1 MVTMV
6 GSICPAAICSKISS
20 MRKVSACRKSRR
32 IPMAK
37 PTSPTRVVMK
47 AFFAASAL
55 SRSWYQ
61 KPIRR

>member
-1 MVTMV
+1 
-6 GSICPAAICSKISS
+6 
-20 MRKVSACRKSRR
+20 
-32 IPMAK
+32 MAK
-37 PTSPTRVVMK
+37 PTSPTRVVTK